1 MKTAIFRNLCP
12 NCEGDE
18 GSDRLEKGLPCE
30 KCLPEVYCSISQE
43 NICRILK
50 EKENLRHYRDICNII
65 SFVNEFSQFFKEK
78 TGFTPWSLQLTWAK
92 RVALGRS
99 FSLIAPTGIGKTTWG
114 MVTSAFLK
122 GKSYIVVPTRILV
135 QQVYEKLRKLTDREV
150 LAYTGKKS
158 EKEKIFAGDFEILV
172 TTTNFLYKNW
182 DKIPAEFGFIFVDDV
197 DSVLKSGRNIDKI
210 LKLVGFGDEALAVA
224 MEIIDIKQ
232 KLIRAS
238 SEKSRQYLLKKL
250 NYVEKKLTSFKQNI
264 KTVLVVSS
272 ATAAPRSKKI
282 KLFRELLDFEVGKT
296 GTSLRNVEDIAVF
309 PEKELLEE
317 SLELIKTFG
326 KGVFV
331 FVSEAYGKDYVN
343 EVVSFL
349 NSNGIASISY
359 EDFSVDKFNK
369 FRKGEIEA
377 VVGIAS
383 YRNPLARGID
393 IPDAVRYAVFI
404 GVPRMKFPFE
414 VSLSPSRLFTFILV
428 CREFMEQDK
437 VAVYLPFL
445 RKYLTL
451 TEDKLDNYPTVKKKI
466 EEIVRYLKEK
476 LSDKSFIDKIKKS
489 DSVFLEEEKG
499 KLFIVIGDSTGYIQA
514 SGRTSRMF
522 AGGLTKGV
530 SFLLVDN
537 LKAFNSLRK
546 RLLLFLEDINFKIL
560 DTEPGR
566 EIARKRGF
574 EIVSIGE
581 LNEVFKQ
588 VDKDRERVRAI
599 LEGKIRAETGEL
611 VKPTLVVVE
620 SPHKAKTIASFFGNP
635 IRRRVGII
643 DAYEVNAGDR
653 LFIITAS
660 KGHVFDLTIKD
671 GVWGVISEDGFFVPV
686 YGTIKRCSRC
696 GYQGVEPFCPRCGK
710 PMDVDKMEVIS
721 ALRLLSLEVDEIFVA
736 SDPDTEGEKIGWDI
750 ALSLRPYQTNIKRA
764 EFHEI
769 TRKAFRE
776 AVSNP
781 RVIDENLV
789 KAQIVRRVAD
799 RWVGFSLSQNLQKY
813 FGKKWLSAGRVQT
826 PVLGWVVKREEE
838 SKRKKTVL
846 EIYTP
851 KGIFDFDV
859 NGIKELNNLKLQYK
873 IFEKETADRIP
884 PPPFNTGEMIKTAS
898 FELDFSA
905 EKTMSLAQELFE
917 SGFITYHRTDS
928 VRVSSA
934 GISVARDFILE
945 RFGEEFF
952 KPRKWGE
959 GGAHECIRPV
969 RPMSP
974 ETFRASISVTG
985 DFLSGEHVKL
995 YDIIFRRFIASQMI
1009 PFSIE
1014 VFKVL
1019 LKVLPLGIEEEREF
1033 YGRVLKDGW
1042 NLILPVSLPRFPF
1055 NSDRGEIPVKKF
1067 DIKKVPIVYPFTQGE
1082 LVEEMR
1088 MRGVGRPSTYAKIVQ
1103 TLLDRKYVIE
1113 KGKFLYPTSLG
1124 KEVFTYLSTRFGNY
1138 VSESFTRELEKLM
1151 DMVEE
1156 GKADYQTVIKKFK
1169 EVLRFADL
1177 TAEIA
1182 VNEGEN
1188 Q

>member
-1 MKTAIFRNLCP
+1 MKTAIFHNLCP
-12 NCEGDE
+12 NCGGNE
-18 GSDRLEKGLPCE
+18 GSDRLDKGLPCE
-30 KCLPEVYCSISQE
+30 KCLPEFDRSMSQE
-43 NICRILK
+43 DICKILK
-50 EKENLRHYRDICNII
+50 ERKNLRHYKNICDVIG
-65 SFVNEFSQFFKEK
+65 FVNEFSQFFKEK

-92 RVALGRS
+92 RVALKRS

-135 QQVYEKLRKLTDREV
+135 QQVYEKLTKLTDRKV

-158 EKEKIFAGDFEILV
+158 EKEKIFAGEFEILV

-182 DKIPAEFGFIFVDDV
+182 DKIPADFEFIFVDDV

-210 LKLVGFGDEALAVA
+210 LKLVGFDDEALSIA

-232 KLIRAS
+232 KLAKVS
-238 SEKSRQYLLKKL
+238 SEKSKQYLLKRV
-250 NYVEKKLTSFKQNI
+250 NYLEKRLAVFKQNI

-272 ATAAPRSKKI
+272 ATAAPRSKKV

-296 GTSLRNVEDIAVF
+296 GTSLRNVEDVVVF

-343 EVVSFL
+343 KVVSIL
-349 NSNGIASISY
+349 NSNGIVSVSY
-359 EDFSVDKFNK
+359 EDFSVDKFDE

-428 CREFMEQDK
+428 CREFLEQDK

-445 RKYLTL
+445 KRYLTL
-451 TEDKLDNYPTVKKKI
+451 TEDKLDNYPPVKEKI
-466 EEIVRYLKEK
+466 EEIARYLKEK
-476 LSDKSFIDKIKKS
+476 LSDESFIDQIRKS
-489 DSVFLEEEKG
+489 DSVFLEEENG
-499 KLFIVIGDSTGYIQA
+499 KLFIVVGDSTGYIQA

-546 RLLLFLEDINFKIL
+546 RLLLYLEDINFKVFDNEL
-560 DTEPGR
+560 GR
-566 EIARKRGF
+566 EVARKKGF
-574 EIVSIGE
+574 EIITIDE
-581 LNEVFKQ
+581 LKEVFKQ
-588 VDKDRERVRAI
+588 VDKDRERVKAI
-599 LEGKIRAETGEL
+599 LEGKIKAETGEL

-635 IRRRVGII
+635 TRRRIGII

-671 GVWGVISEDGFFVPV
+671 GVWGVISENGFFIPV

-710 PMDVDKMEVIS
+710 PMDVDKIEIIS

-750 ALSLRPYQTNIKRA
+750 SLSLKPYQRNIKRA

-813 FGKKWLSAGRVQT
+813 FGKRWLSAGRVQT
-826 PVLGWVVKREEE
+826 PVLGWVIEREEE
-838 SKRKKTVL
+838 SKKKKTVL
-846 EIYTP
+846 EIYTNESVLE
-851 KGIFDFDV
+851 FSVDSAEEE
-859 NGIKELNNLKLQYK
+859 IKDLKLQYK
-873 IFEKETADRIP
+873 VLEKEIADRIP
-884 PPPFNTGEMIKTAS
+884 PPPFNTGEMIKAAS
-898 FELDFSA
+898 FELGFSA
-905 EKTMSLAQELFE
+905 EKVMSLAQELFE

-928 VRVSSA
+928 IRVSSA
-934 GISVARDFILE
+934 GISVAREFILE

-969 RPMSP
+969 RPMP
-974 ETFRASISVTG
+974 ADTLRASISVVG
-985 DFLSGEHVKL
+985 SALSDDHVRL
-995 YDIIFRRFIASQMI
+995 YDLIFKRFIASQMI
-1009 PFSIE
+1009 PFSVE

-1019 LKVLPLGIEEEREF
+1019 LKVLPLGIREEKDF
-1033 YGRVLKDGW
+1033 YGRILKDGW

-1055 NSDRGEIPVKKF
+1055 DSDKGEVAVKKF
-1067 DIKKVPIVYPFTQGE
+1067 EVKKIPVVYPFTQGE

-1088 MRGVGRPSTYAKIVQ
+1088 IRGIGRPSTYAKIVQ
-1103 TLLDRKYVIE
+1103 TLLDRKYVVE
-1113 KGKFLYPTSLG
+1113 KGRFLYPTSLG
-1124 KEVFTYLSTRFGNY
+1124 KEVYNYLSTRFGDY

-1156 GKADYQTVIKKFK
+1156 GKVNYQDIIKEFK
-1169 EVLRFADL
+1169 EVLKFADL
-1177 TAEIA
+1177 TVEIA
-1182 VNEGEN
+1182 VDEGEN
-1188 Q
+1188 